1 MLNCHLDKYEIK
13 KDPLLRLIQ
22 AICISS
28 AFVASPASAAVVT
41 QTTPVQI
48 VGYEITWLDD
58 GWYSVLNQ
66 NDNTIL
72 CAGERSCSIAD
83 DGYYTIIN
91 HSKDIR
97 WVGRVPG
104 SFNVVSPVTVLQ
116 GVISWPDDG
125 VYEVR
130 SESTNEIICQGTRSC
145 GVESGRYTVTNT
157 TTGDVYEYILVSENF
172 SDRPVIEEPVSLPG
186 DVTVSGSVISWPDNG
201 WYQVQDSTTYESI
214 CEGTRSCQ
222 VESGTYTVINHS
234 TNTRFR
240 SIIVGEVATVPP
252 VDIDSGSEVT
262 APEAVTGLVYS
273 RTKAEIFWP
282 RVGGNVIAYAVTRN
296 GEELGVFDAS
306 SYYDDT
312 LVTDNR
318 YVYTVASVDA
328 DGNRS
333 EAVSTQI
340 VVGNV
345 DDQEPSDGV
354 DNQEPSGDLASP
366 TNVSQAIY
374 SKRSTEFSW
383 DRVDNANLVYEISLN
398 GEPINGGTTNGT
410 SSYIDSLVPGADY
423 TFTVTA
429 VAADSSSRS
438 EPVELSFQMP
448 GGSAVVPEAPVVP
461 EPPVVEPI
469 AQTAAEVTL
478 ENVLRIIN
486 TNAHDRVKFGLFD
499 FDSLMDMSAPGLTL
513 RDTTTDIAGTPERL
527 FDCNEGGTLEVR
539 QFESFGQRVNTVV
552 DFDDCTLDDTIRNG
566 VVAISK
572 GPDED
577 PSINMSYSE
586 YQETQVATD
595 PRDNVVV
602 DLPNGTYA
610 KRENWGDDYSR
621 EFMAT
626 PLLYTVTTR
635 AGVEKVRDLKRT
647 NSYYREG
654 EDPLAAVELE
664 ASFIVDSFWTSDHLI
679 SVTSPTEFSNPDSV
693 TGFYQT
699 GKLTMVEKTTLAN
712 AGTERATGYS
722 VELDASTGDS
732 STYSFT
738 VTDGSAVV
746 SELRNWADL
755 PETLPCPISAFG
767 VALQEVCR

>member
-1 MLNCHLDKYEIK
+1 LKNKKMMLNYHLDKYEIK

-240 SIIVGEVATVPP
+240 SIIVGEV
-252 VDIDSGSEVT
+252 
-262 APEAVTGLVYS
+262 
-273 RTKAEIFWP
+273 
-282 RVGGNVIAYAVTRN
+282 GN
-296 GEELGVFDAS
+296 
-306 SYYDDT
+306 
-312 LVTDNR
+312 
-318 YVYTVASVDA
+318 
-328 DGNRS
+328 
-333 EAVSTQI
+333 
-340 VVGNV
+340 
-345 DDQEPSDGV
+345 P
-354 DNQEPSGDLASP
+354 EPSGELASP

-374 SKRSTEFSW
+374 SKRSTEFFW
-383 DRVDNANLVYEISLN
+383 DRVDNANLVYEIRLN

-448 GGSAVVPEAPVVP
+448 GGSAVVPE
-461 EPPVVEPI
+461 PPVVEPI

-486 TNAHDRVKFGLFD
+486 TNAHDRVKFGLVD

-513 RDTTTDIAGTPERL
+513 RDTTADGTGTIERL
-527 FDCNEGGTLEVR
+527 FDCNVGGTLEVR

-602 DLPNGTYA
+602 DLPNGTFA

-626 PLLYTVTTR
+626 PLLYTITTR

-679 SVTSPTEFSNPDSV
+679 SVTSPTEFSNPDSI

-699 GKLTMVEKTTLAN
+699 GKLTMVEETTLAN

-746 SELRNWADL
+746 SEQRWL
-755 PETLPCPISAFG
+755 S
-767 VALQEVCR
+767 